1 MNNKK
6 MIAVFIAL
14 GMTMMCFSGC
24 SLTEES
30 TSAPTAAPSPQAT
43 ATAVPIWHPLHR
55 RQQQRQRQRQPLH
68 RNLLTQALR
77 AAPVHSPEAAA
88 HHRQEAIP
96 VTLHQEAKQRKNMK
110 FNTSVEM

>member
-30 TSAPTAAPSPQAT
+30 TSAPTAAPQ
-43 ATAVPIWHPLHR
+43 VRRQRQPLHR

-68 RNLLTQALR
+68 RNLLAQALR
-77 AAPVHSPEAAA
+77 AAPVHSPEAAVP
-88 HHRQEAIP
+88 HRQEIIR
-96 VTLHQEAKQRKNMK
+96 VILHQETKQRKNMK

>member
-30 TSAPTAAPSPQAT
+30 TSALQQRQ
-43 ATAVPIWHPLHR
+43 VRRQRQPLHR

-68 RNLLTQALR
+68 RNLLAQALR
-77 AAPVHSPEAAA
+77 AAPVHSPEAAVP
-88 HHRQEAIP
+88 HRQEIIR
-96 VTLHQEAKQRKNMK
+96 VILHQETKQRKNMK

>member
-6 MIAVFIAL
+6 MIAVFMAL

-30 TSAPTAAPSPQAT
+30 TSAPTAAPSPQQRQ
-43 ATAVPIWHPLHR
+43 PQHR

-77 AAPVHSPEAAA
+77 AAPVHSPETAA

-110 FNTSVEM
+110 FQKVKT

>member
-30 TSAPTAAPSPQAT
+30 LQQRQ
-43 ATAVPIWHPLHR
+43 VRRQRQPLHR

-68 RNLLTQALR
+68 RNLLAQALR
-77 AAPVHSPEAAA
+77 AAPVHSPEAAVP
-88 HHRQEAIP
+88 HRQEIIR
-96 VTLHQEAKQRKNMK
+96 VILHQETKQRKNMK

>member
-6 MIAVFIAL
+6 MIAVFMAL

-43 ATAVPIWHPLHR
+43 ATA
-55 RQQQRQRQRQPLH
+55 
-68 RNLLTQALR
+68 
-77 AAPVHSPEAAA
+77 APKA
-88 HHRQEAIP
+88 
-96 VTLHQEAKQRKNMK
+96 TLHQEAKQRKNMK